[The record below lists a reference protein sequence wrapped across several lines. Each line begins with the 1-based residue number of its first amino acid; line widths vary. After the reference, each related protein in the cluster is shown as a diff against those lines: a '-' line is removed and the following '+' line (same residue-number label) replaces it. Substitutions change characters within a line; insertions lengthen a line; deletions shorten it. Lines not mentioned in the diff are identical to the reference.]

1 MSRVCITIRF
11 ACRDASRHGGSL
23 SQSVQDPF
31 TLHTKLKEQSF
42 GLVACSDDGGTAGQR
57 RGWLLMYKVFL
68 SRSFSCLKRNYHS
81 ISTAEKWT
89 SYEQSAYERLR
100 GNS

>member
-57 RGWLLMYKVFL
+57 RGWLLMYLSLSVILVSQTELSLDINGRKVD
-68 SRSFSCLKRNYHS
+68 K
-81 ISTAEKWT
+81 
-89 SYEQSAYERLR
+89 LR
-100 GNS
+100 AVSL